1 MSKASDIHEW
11 KKSERGVTLLLAALT
26 MFVVLAMA
34 ALAIDVASLY
44 VAKSESQR
52 SAEAGAMA
60 AARTLVAAGVTGD
73 PSNSSDIWQTACA
86 AAIQQAQFVAGQN
99 KVGGVAP
106 SAAQVTVTFPN
117 APNKTDCS
125 GTNSIFGINPQVAVS
140 VQRNDLPTFFSR
152 IWRKNPIIVSSSAT
166 AEAFN
171 PSNSGSIAGGQG
183 VPVVPHCVK
192 PWIIPNR
199 DPDHGGDSF
208 FDPTG
213 TTGIITHPGPNPT
226 GVIGELI
233 TLQDDCQPPPG
244 NLSGCAWNKLQPN
257 PPVWAPP
264 NKLEYVLASMSSPPS
279 TSLPSCAGSSV
290 YEQNIEACN
299 PTPFS
304 CVGANNGTVDFSD
317 YTHQDTKN
325 GIECL
330 IHQSGPDTLD
340 PTSPP
345 LVRAGSGN
353 PLLGTVKSGD
363 VITVSDSVITIPI
376 YDGAAIPNTGQVKII
391 GFMQAFLN
399 PDGVSVSGNGTFDIK
414 VLNIVGCDSTSGTSP
429 ISGGGISPIPV
440 RLIHQ

>member
-152 IWRKNPIIVSSSAT
+152 IWRKNPITVSSSAT

-171 PSNSGSIAGGQG
+171 PSNSGSVGGGQG
-183 VPVVPHCVK
+183 VPVAPHCVK
-192 PWIIPNR
+192 PWIIPNL
-199 DPDHGGDSF
+199 DPDPVHGVGSTL
-208 FDPTG
+208 FDPTSG
-213 TTGIITHPGPNPT
+213 AISKPGPYPA
-226 GVIGELI
+226 GVIGEAI
-233 TLQDDCQPPPG
+233 TLEDDCLPAPG
-244 NLSGCAWNKLQPN
+244 NLSGCAWNKLK
-257 PPVWAPP
+257 
-264 NKLEYVLASMSSPPS
+264 NKTLVATLPDNLEYVVASMSSPPS
-279 TSLPSCAGSSV
+279 SSLPSCAGSST

-299 PTPFS
+299 PTQLVLCQGRS
-304 CVGANNGTVDFSD
+304 AGT
-317 YTHQDTKN
+317 
-325 GIECL
+325 G
-330 IHQSGPDTLD
+330 
-340 PTSPP
+340 
-345 LVRAGSGN
+345 GSG
-353 PLLGTVKSGD
+353 
-363 VITVSDSVITIPI
+363 
-376 YDGAAIPNTGQVKII
+376 
-391 GFMQAFLN
+391 
-399 PDGVSVSGNGTFDIK
+399 
-414 VLNIVGCDSTSGTSP
+414 
-429 ISGGGISPIPV
+429 
-440 RLIHQ
+440 